1 MSNIEP
7 VGNKNILDKI
17 RTIEEAGLL
26 FVKGYSYHE
35 IATLLS
41 LKTNEAKEYIQE
53 YKKLLNKQAD
63 EDPYFLERIQFN
75 TIKALQEFDQLSK
88 EAWETVNIATD
99 HGMVPARIQ
108 ALKLA
113 AEIANKKAQLH
124 KLMSGT
130 TGDNDYIAR
139 MQKAENVNQIL
150 SKILRDVI
158 SKYPHIADEVR
169 RELAV
174 AFDIMKTSDE
184 DIEDAEVISD
194 SDQQDAAH
202 SSHKGSENLS
212 QQGEEYPYHKGVKD
226 V

>member
-1 MSNIEP
+1 MVIYSMSNIEP
-7 VGNKNILDKI
+7 IEDKGI
-17 RTIEEAGLL
+17 IQKLRNIEEAGLL

-41 LKTNEAKEYIQE
+41 LKTGEAKEFIQE
-53 YKKLLNKQAD
+53 YKRILNKQAED
-63 EDPYFLERIQFN
+63 DPYFLERIQFN

-113 AEIANKKAQLH
+113 TEIASKKAQLH
-124 KLMSGT
+124 KLMSGVS
-130 TGDNDYIAR
+130 GDNDYIAR

-158 SKYPHIADEVR
+158 SKHPQIADEVR

-184 DIEDAEVISD
+184 DIVDADIVEDEPQFETENA
-194 SDQQDAAH
+194 
-202 SSHKGSENLS
+202 SHKGVN
-212 QQGEEYPYHKGVKD
+212 D

>member
-1 MSNIEP
+1 MSDIEP
-7 VGNKNILDKI
+7 TNSYNMIDKL
-17 RTIEEAGLL
+17 RKVEEVGLL
-26 FVKGYSYHE
+26 FVKGYSHHE

-41 LKTNEAKEYIQE
+41 LKVNEAKEYIQE
-53 YKKLLNKQAD
+53 YKKILNKQAD
-63 EDPYFLERIQFN
+63 DDPYFLERIQFN

-113 AEIANKKAQLH
+113 SEIANKKAQLH
-124 KLMSGT
+124 KLMSGVS
-130 TGDNDYIAR
+130 GDNDYIAR

-158 SKYPHIADEVR
+158 SKYPNIADEVR

-174 AFDIMKTSDE
+174 AFDIMKTADE
-184 DIEDAEVISD
+184 DIQDAEVISD
-194 SDQQDAAH
+194 T
-202 SSHKGSENLS
+202 ENKVT
-212 QQGEEYPYHKGVKD
+212 EVVAHKGVND

>member
-1 MSNIEP
+1 
-7 VGNKNILDKI
+7 
-17 RTIEEAGLL
+17 
-26 FVKGYSYHE
+26 
-35 IATLLS
+35 LLS

-53 YKKLLNKQAD
+53 YKKILNKQAD
-63 EDPYFLERIQFN
+63 DDPYFLERIQFN

-124 KLMSGT
+124 KLMSGVS
-130 TGDNDYIAR
+130 GDNDYIAR

-174 AFDIMKTSDE
+174 AFDIMKSTDE
-184 DIEDAEVISD
+184 DIQDAEVISD
-194 SDQQDAAH
+194 T
-202 SSHKGSENLS
+202 ENNVT
-212 QQGEEYPYHKGVKD
+212 ETVAHKGVND

>member
-7 VGNKNILDKI
+7 IGDKNIFDKL
-17 RTIEEAGLL
+17 RSIEDAGQLY
-26 FVKGYSYHE
+26 VKGYSYHE

-41 LKTNEAKEYIQE
+41 IKIADAKDYINE
-53 YKKLLNKQAD
+53 YKKILNRQAE

-113 AEIANKKAQLH
+113 ADIANKKAQLH
-124 KLMSGT
+124 KLMGGT
-130 TGDNDYIAR
+130 NGDSDYIAR

-150 SKILRDVI
+150 SRVLRDVI
-158 SKYPHIADEVR
+158 SKYPEIADEVR
-169 RELAV
+169 RELSI
-174 AFDIMKTSDE
+174 AFDIMNTQE
-184 DIEDAEVISD
+184 EFIEEAEIVETPQFETENSP
-194 SDQQDAAH
+194 
-202 SSHKGSENLS
+202 HKGAE
-212 QQGEEYPYHKGVKD
+212 
-226 V
+226 

>member
-1 MSNIEP
+1 MVIYSMSNIEP
-7 VGNKNILDKI
+7 IEDKGI
-17 RTIEEAGLL
+17 IQKLRNIEEAGLL
-26 FVKGYSYHE
+26 LVQGYSYHE

-41 LKTNEAKEYIQE
+41 LKTGEAKEFIQE
-53 YKKLLNKQAD
+53 YKRILNKQAED
-63 EDPYFLERIQFN
+63 DPYFLERIQFN

-113 AEIANKKAQLH
+113 TEIASKKAQLH
-124 KLMSGT
+124 KLMSGVS
-130 TGDNDYIAR
+130 GDNDYIAR

-158 SKYPHIADEVR
+158 SKHPQIADEVR

-184 DIEDAEVISD
+184 DIVDADIVEDEP
-194 SDQQDAAH
+194 QFET
-202 SSHKGSENLS
+202 ENA
-212 QQGEEYPYHKGVKD
+212 PHKGVND

>member
-1 MSNIEP
+1 MVKYSMSNIEP
-7 VGNKNILDKI
+7 IEDKGI
-17 RTIEEAGLL
+17 IQKLRNIEEAGLL

-41 LKTNEAKEYIQE
+41 LKTGEAKEFIQE
-53 YKKLLNKQAD
+53 YKRILNKQAED
-63 EDPYFLERIQFN
+63 DPYFLERIQFN

-113 AEIANKKAQLH
+113 TEIASKKAQLH
-124 KLMSGT
+124 KLMSGVS
-130 TGDNDYIAR
+130 GDNDYIAR

-158 SKYPHIADEVR
+158 SKHPQIADEVR

-174 AFDIMKTSDE
+174 AFDIMKTADE
-184 DIEDAEVISD
+184 DIVDAEIVED
-194 SDQQDAAH
+194 EPQFETEND
-202 SSHKGSENLS
+202 SHKGVN
-212 QQGEEYPYHKGVKD
+212 D